1 MLIYYMFFN
10 EHGEVSEWSKVLD
23 SKSSVVN
30 SHRGFESH
38 PLCHLQISPCSAAG
52 TFLLSVSYII
62 GNKKSGL
69 SLRERPDPLQAL
81 FCCFD
86 DFFAVIVTAF
96 RANVMRHFRF
106 VALRAGNEAGSFELP
121 VSTALV
127 AACLRSFALW
137 YCHLIF
143 TSEVRV
149 PSVKSMQWVDAGW
162 IHFT

>member
-52 TFLLSVSYII
+52 TFLLRII
-62 GNKKSGL
+62 IYRKEKSGL
-69 SLRERPDPLQAL
+69 SQKGRPDSSRAL

-86 DFFAVIVTAF
+86 DFLAVVVTAF

-106 VALRAGNEAGSFELP
+106 VALRAGNEAGSLELP
-121 VSTALV
+121 VRTALV
-127 AACLRSFALW
+127 AACLRSFTLW

-143 TSEVRV
+143 TSEVSV